1 MKKIMIM
8 MASVALLAILFS
20 CSEDFLTKEPLGSSS
35 ETVFYNEKG
44 IDALLIGAYGII
56 DGGATWEVS
65 WGASIQNWTYGSA
78 ASDDAYKGSEETD
91 QIPVNQIERWE
102 VLTDNEYPSHK
113 WKLCLGMGVYRC
125 NDILRIIGLTEGLAP
140 EVADE
145 FTAEARFLRAM
156 YTFEAWLVFG
166 DYIPIITLE
175 TIEAAGGDQSKIPNE
190 NPPHAVLNQIVADL
204 AYAADILP
212 HRQSQPGRPTKWAA
226 KALAARAYLQELNY
240 AAAKPL
246 LQEIIDDG
254 GFSLMPNFMDNYEIA
269 NNNNAESIFEIQSNV
284 NDGACCSGNAEM
296 GIGLN
301 WPHGSDI
308 GMCCGFHTPSQ
319 NLVNAFRVDANGL
332 PMFDTFND
340 VDLANDQG
348 IPSASTFVP
357 FTDEVDPRLDWT
369 ISRRGIPYRDWGI
382 NRGRDWC
389 RNQPW
394 GGPNM
399 PASKPFFYQSE
410 RYSLSTTTGWMTGN
424 NANNFRYIRLGHV
437 LLWRAECAA
446 FEDDLV
452 TARNLVNQIR
462 DRADN
467 QVVMGRVLIT
477 ELPPSVFPWGPDTDE
492 GDYMVSNAYI
502 DWSQPAANYNI
513 GQYPPFANSDEAMR
527 AVQWELRLEFATEGM
542 RFFDLR
548 RWNGLPA
555 GMRVDMAEVLND
567 FQQGD
572 LRIRTVMQGAQFNWG
587 KDEYQP
593 IPQAQLDL
601 QPGVLVQRP
610 GY

>member
-8 MASVALLAILFS
+8 MASFVLLAILIS
-20 CSEDFLTKEPLGSSS
+20 CSEEFLTKEPMGSSS
-35 ETVFYNEKG
+35 ETVFYNQKG
-44 IDALLIGAYGII
+44 IDALLTGAYGIV
-56 DGGATWEVS
+56 DGGAVWEVS

-78 ASDDAYKGSEETD
+78 MSDDAYKGSEETD
-91 QIPVNQIERWE
+91 QIPVNYMEKWE
-102 VLTDNEYPSHK
+102 VQTDNNYPADK

-125 NDILRIIGLTEGLAP
+125 NDVLRIIGLTSGLDP
-140 EVADE
+140 EVEAE
-145 FTAEARFLRAM
+145 FRAEARFLRAL

-166 DYIPIITLE
+166 DKIPILTEE
-175 TIEAAGGDQSKIPNE
+175 TADPSQVSNVNEA
-190 NPPHAVLNQIVADL
+190 HAVLNFIVSDL
-204 AYAADILP
+204 EYAAGILP
-212 HRQSQPGRPTKWAA
+212 HRQTQPGRPTKWAA
-226 KALAARAYLQELNY
+226 KALEARAYLQELNY

-254 GFSLMPNFMDNYEIA
+254 GFTLMPNFMDNYEIA
-269 NNNNAESIFEIQSNV
+269 NNNNAESIFEIQADV

-319 NLVNAFRVDANGL
+319 NLVNAFKVDANGL
-332 PMFDTFND
+332 PMFTTFNN
-340 VDLANDQG
+340 VDLKNDQG
-348 IPSASTFVP
+348 VPSQDAFDP

-369 ISRRGIPYRDWGI
+369 VGRRGIPYRDWGI
-382 NRGRDWC
+382 CRGRDWD
-389 RNQPW
+389 RYQPW
-394 GGPNM
+394 GGPYM
-399 PASKPFFYQSE
+399 PAAKPFFYKSE

-424 NANNFRYIRLGHV
+424 NANNFRYLRLTHV

-446 FEDDLV
+446 FEGDLA
-452 TARNLVNQIR
+452 TARTYVNQIR

-467 QVVMGRVLIT
+467 EIVMGKVLIN
-477 ELPPSVFPWGPDTDE
+477 ELPPSVYPWGE
-492 GDYMVSNAYI
+492 GTSDDDYLTGGSV
-502 DWSQPAANYNI
+502 DWTQPAANYNI
-513 GQYPPFANSDEAMR
+513 GLYPAFANADEAMR

-548 RWNGLPA
+548 RWDKLPA
-555 GMRVDMAEVLND
+555 GMRVDMAATLNA

-572 LRIRTVMQGAQFNWG
+572 LRVRTVMQGAVFNMG
-587 KDEYQP
+587 RDEYMP
-593 IPQAQLDL
+593 VPQVQMDL
-601 QPGVLVQRP
+601 QPGVLVQQD

>member
-1 MKKIMIM
+1 MKKIMII
-8 MASVALLAILFS
+8 MASFALVAILFS
-20 CSEDFLTKEPLGSSS
+20 CSEEFLTKEPLGSSS

-44 IDALLIGAYGII
+44 INALLIGAYGII
-56 DGGATWEVS
+56 DGGAVWEVS

-91 QIPVNQIERWE
+91 QITVNAIERWD
-102 VLTDNEYPSHK
+102 VLTDNNYPADK
-113 WKLCLGMGVYRC
+113 WKLCLGMGTFRC
-125 NDILRIIGLTEGLAP
+125 NDILRIIGLTTLDP
-140 EVADE
+140 EVEAE
-145 FTAEARFLRAM
+145 FRAEARFLRAL

-166 DYIPIITLE
+166 DKIPILTLE
-175 TIEAAGGDQSKIPNE
+175 TIEAAGGDASKITND
-190 NPPHAVLNQIVADL
+190 NPAHAVLNQIVDDL
-204 AYAADILP
+204 TYAAGILP
-212 HRQSQPGRPTKWAA
+212 HRQSDPGRPTKWAA

-240 AAAKPL
+240 AEAKPL
-246 LQEIIDDG
+246 LQEIIDGG
-254 GFSLMPNFMDNYEIA
+254 GFELMPNFLDNYEIA
-269 NNNNAESIFEIQSNV
+269 NNNNKESIFEIQANV

-319 NLVNAFRVDANGL
+319 NLVNAYRVDANGL
-332 PMFDTFND
+332 PMFDTFQ
-340 VDLANDQG
+340 VTDLANDQG
-348 IPSASTFVP
+348 VASEATFVP

-369 ISRRGIPYRDWGI
+369 VSRRGIPYRDWGI

-399 PASKPFFYQSE
+399 PASKPFFWQSE

-424 NANNFRYIRLGHV
+424 NANNYRYIRYTHV

-446 FEDDLV
+446 FESDLP
-452 TARNLVNQIR
+452 TARTYVNMIR

-467 QVVMGRVLIT
+467 EVVMGKVLINQ
-477 ELPPSVFPWGPDTDE
+477 LPPSVYPWGPGTDD
-492 GDYMVSNAYI
+492 GDYLVSNASI
-502 DWSQPAANYNI
+502 DWSQPAANYKI
-513 GQYPPFANSDEAMR
+513 GQYPAFASPEEAMR
-527 AVQWELRLEFATEGM
+527 AVQWEIRLEFATEGM

-548 RWNGLPA
+548 RWDKLPG
-555 GMRVDMAEVLND
+555 GMRVDMAATLNA
-567 FQQGD
+567 FQQAD
-572 LRIRTVMQGAQFNWG
+572 LRIRTVMQGYQFNMG
-587 KDEYQP
+587 HDEYQP
-593 IPQAQLDL
+593 VPQGQIDL
-601 QPGVLVQRP
+601 QPGVLVQNP